1 MRQMEIQ
8 IDSKSREPITEQL
21 LRQIRE
27 QIASGILRVNE
38 KLPSVSELADKLN
51 ISRFTTGRV
60 YDELD
65 REGMIRKSGEHGCF
79 VVCQR

>member
-1 MRQMEIQ
+1 MEIQ

-38 KLPSVSELADKLN
+38 KLPSVRELADKLN

-65 REGMIRKSGEHGCF
+65 REGMIRKNGEHGCF